1 MIICFY
7 FLGWEREVQ
16 NKLCALPH
24 CRYHLDVTPEGSR
37 NVFADG
43 QAETN
48 AISIQF
54 SMIHNFS
61 KCTEQI
67 VQLFSRNTD
76 PRVFDYDA

>member
-1 MIICFY
+1 MIVCLN
-7 FLGWEREVQ
+7 FLRREREVQ

-61 KCTEQI
+61 KCTEEI
-67 VQLFSRNTD
+67 VHLFSGNTD
-76 PRVFDYDA
+76 PRVFNNDA